1 VTIPETL
8 EPAEPAVVA
17 GSELRLVPPA
27 HGVASDEAVALAV
40 RLVDHMDVLDLVA
53 AWKAAE
59 TKGPGGRP
67 STFGYRA
74 LLVSLVLCAITD
86 QPLHLTRVR
95 DVMFRQLSPTWRTK
109 LGIPDPPAE
118 HDTRAWD
125 DPYRNVRT
133 RFHDLVD
140 LVDPSDTPKNR
151 RLDPDT
157 YAAQVQARR
166 AERSDAERSERY
178 DRLEW
183 LVNQIIEASWL
194 ILTDDELAKFTG
206 SAGVDA
212 TPVRSHSRAQKQSRR
227 ARPHGKRAEVLTHPA
242 DPDAAFYVREGDH
255 RDDGS
260 GAKGRDKV
268 AWAYEATLVI
278 AGDEVTDGV
287 QVFPSLALGMAVL
300 HKPGHDVGRNGA
312 RALASVRGRGHPAN
326 FLAADRAYSSA
337 KAEDFQLPA
346 LALGYRPVYDYRSD
360 QLGVKASSQ
369 GFLQIEGAWYCP
381 SIPQSLIDA
390 TSDFRDRRID
400 EDTYRTR
407 LEQRWG
413 YQARPKAKPDA
424 QGHLR
429 LQCPAASTWPLAR
442 CELKPASVRKETAG
456 RTRIPL
462 KADVAANP
470 PPSCTQQSVTVAP
483 EAGAKFHQ
491 DLLYGS
497 PEWQATYSGLRNT
510 NEGFNGYV
518 KDPAHE
524 ALDDPGRRRV
534 HGVAA
539 QSIFTALLLLAANIR
554 KIATFRGQVAARR
567 AATEDGR
574 PQPRARR
581 RKTAPIDAWRPHWR
595 VLPAGSTTGS
605 PLIA

>member
-1 VTIPETL
+1 
-8 EPAEPAVVA
+8 
-17 GSELRLVPPA
+17 
-27 HGVASDEAVALAV
+27 
-40 RLVDHMDVLDLVA
+40 
-53 AWKAAE
+53 
-59 TKGPGGRP
+59 
-67 STFGYRA
+67 
-74 LLVSLVLCAITD
+74 
-86 QPLHLTRVR
+86 
-95 DVMFRQLSPTWRTK
+95 
-109 LGIPDPPAE
+109 
-118 HDTRAWD
+118 
-125 DPYRNVRT
+125 
-133 RFHDLVD
+133 
-140 LVDPSDTPKNR
+140 
-151 RLDPDT
+151 
-157 YAAQVQARR
+157 
-166 AERSDAERSERY
+166 
-178 DRLEW
+178 
-183 LVNQIIEASWL
+183 
-194 ILTDDELAKFTG
+194 
-206 SAGVDA
+206 
-212 TPVRSHSRAQKQSRR
+212 
-227 ARPHGKRAEVLTHPA
+227 VLTYSA

-255 RDDGS
+255 RDDDGS
-260 GAKGRDKV
+260 SVKGRDKI
-268 AWAYEATLVI
+268 AWGYDATLVI
-278 AGDEVTDGV
+278 SGDEVTNGV

-300 HKPGHDVGRNGA
+300 DKPGHNVGRNGA
-312 RALASVRGRGHPAN
+312 RALANVRERGHPAS

-337 KAEDFQLPA
+337 KAEEFQLPA

-360 QLGVKASSQ
+360 QLGVKAASQ

-381 SIPQSLIDA
+381 SIPESLIDA
-390 TSDFRDRRID
+390 TSDFRDGRID

-413 YQARPKAKPDA
+413 YLARPKAKPDA
-424 QGHLR
+424 EGYLR

-470 PPSCTQQSVTVAP
+470 PPSCTQQSVTIAP

-518 KDPAHE
+518 KDSAHE
-524 ALDDPGRRRV
+524 ALDDSGRRRV

-539 QSIFTALLLLAANIR
+539 QSILTALLLLAANIR

-567 AATEDGR
+567 AATEEGR

-581 RKTAPIDAWRPHWR
+581 RKSTPIDAWRPHWR
-595 VLPAGSTTGS
+595 ELPAGSTTES